1 MKKIILFLFF
11 LFPTILL
18 GKNEL
23 SKDNSHE
30 NLVSYFN
37 KRITKFKKETENDV
51 LLKNV
56 DFIVENDFVTLIFEI
71 IDNDDFFT
79 KINNTDDSEIKSMF
93 YYKEK
98 ENLQPYDVK
107 LITLLFKD
115 KKGFKLLMKSDERE
129 KIFTIFTYEE
139 IKHLLN
145 K

>member
-23 SKDNSHE
+23 SKDNSQE

-37 KRITKFKKETENDV
+37 NEITKLKKETENDA
-51 LLKNV
+51 LFKNI
-56 DFIVENDFVTLIFEI
+56 DFIVENDFVTIIFEI
-71 IDNDDFFT
+71 IDNDDVFT
-79 KINNTDDSEIKSMF
+79 EINNTDYSEIKSMF
-93 YYKEK
+93 YK
-98 ENLQPYDVK
+98 ENLQPSGVK
-107 LITLLFKD
+107 LLTLLFKD
-115 KKGFKLLMKSDERE
+115 KKGLKLLIKSDERE
-129 KIFTIFTYEE
+129 KIFTILTYEE

>member
-139 IKHLLN
+139 IKDLLN